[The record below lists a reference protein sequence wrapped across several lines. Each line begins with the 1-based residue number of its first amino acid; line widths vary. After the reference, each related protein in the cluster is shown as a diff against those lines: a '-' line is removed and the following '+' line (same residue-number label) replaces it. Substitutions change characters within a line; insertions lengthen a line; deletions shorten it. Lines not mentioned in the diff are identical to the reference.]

1 MKKFFSGQWKVVS
14 GKGSGVSGKWK
25 IFFLALFT
33 FHLSLFMT
41 GCGGSDSAGDG
52 KLSVMLG
59 SNVVSLDSAQATDS
73 ASFEVIADCIDGL
86 MQLDSE
92 GKVIPALAESYDV
105 SEDGKTYTFKLRDAK
120 WANGDDVTAEDFVF
134 AWRRHCQKAE
144 EYSYIMG
151 NTVACVKNADA
162 VIKGDDPKN
171 LGVSAPDNKTFVV
184 ELDAPVP
191 FFLSLMCFPTF
202 YPINEKFY
210 NTVDSGSYGTSPET
224 FLSNGAFA
232 LTSYIPGTANIQ
244 LKKNDSYW
252 NAAQVSIDGFQYQV
266 VSSSDNALTSFKNGT
281 LNVVSING
289 NQVEH
294 VKKDAELSKNL
305 NSFPSGY
312 LYYISFNQDAKNHHA
327 GALANVNLRLAIS
340 NAIDRESLVDNFVM
354 SGAKATYTAVPVEF
368 APNAKTGKFFAENQ
382 KQFADYVGFNVDK
395 AQGFLKAAK
404 SELGKEKFE
413 LNLIYSND
421 GDSAAKVVQ
430 AVKSQ
435 VEENLPGV
443 TINLQPMPKAEYLSN
458 ITSNSYDIALVDWAP
473 DYNDPM
479 TFLTLWTTEGC
490 KIAEHWSNADYDK
503 IISDCS
509 TGDLAADYDARWDA
523 MYNAEKILLENAV
536 IAPLY
541 TNANTVLISP
551 NVTGIDFHSV
561 CIDRVYKNVKLQ

>member
-1 MKKFFSGQWKVVS
+1 MKK
-14 GKGSGVSGKWK
+14 
-25 IFFLALFT
+25 IFMAALLLVTMIFA
-33 FHLSLFMT
+33 
-41 GCGGSDSAGDG
+41 GCGGGSDSAGGDK

-86 MQLDSE
+86 MQLNAE
-92 GKVIPALAESYDV
+92 GKVIPALAESYEV
-105 SEDGKTYTFKLRDAK
+105 SEDGKTYTFHLRDAK
-120 WANGDDVTAEDFVF
+120 WSNGDDVTADDFVF

-144 EYSYIMG
+144 EYSYVMG

-162 VIKGDDPKN
+162 VIKGADPKT
-171 LGVSAPDNKTFVV
+171 LGVSALDSKTFVA

-191 FFLSLMCFPTF
+191 FFLSLMAFPTF
-202 YPINEKFY
+202 YPVNEKFY
-210 NTVDSGSYGTSPET
+210 NTLETGSYGTSPET
-224 FLSNGAFA
+224 FLSNGAFM
-232 LTSYIPGTANIQ
+232 LTNYIPGTANIQ

-252 NAAQVSIDGFQYQV
+252 NAAQISIDGFQYQV

-281 LNVVSING
+281 LNVVNIGG

-294 VKKDAELSKNL
+294 VKQDAELSKNL
-305 NSFPSGY
+305 RSFLSGY
-312 LYYISFNQDAKNHHA
+312 LYYLSFNQDAKNHHA
-327 GALANVNLRLAIS
+327 GALSNVNLRLALA
-340 NAIDRESLVDNFVM
+340 NAVDRESLVDNFVM
-354 SGAKATYTAVPVEF
+354 NGAKATYTAVPVEF

-382 KQFADYVGFNVDK
+382 KQFADYMGFNVDK
-395 AQGFLKAAK
+395 ARKFLETAK
-404 SELGKEKFE
+404 SELGKDSFE

-421 GDSAAKVVQ
+421 GESATKVVQ

-458 ITSNSYDIALVDWAP
+458 VTSNNYDIALVDWVP

-503 IISDCS
+503 IIADCS
-509 TGDLAADYDARWDA
+509 TGELAADYAARWDA
-523 MYNAEKILLENAV
+523 MYDAEKILLENAV

-541 TNANTVLISP
+541 TDANTVLISP
-551 NVTGIDFHSV
+551 NVKGIEFHAAGV
-561 CIDRVYKNVKLQ
+561 DRVFKNVELSQN